1 MQVTLVSTYPH
12 PIALGPRYVSA
23 YLKAHGHDVQ
33 LLLMRSKRDTAEAD
47 FTPALLERFVEHLR
61 DADLIGLSLVTN
73 TFHRACV
80 LTDAIRRVGIKT
92 PIIWGGAHPTI
103 APEESLEVAD
113 IVCIGEG
120 ERPMLELVETLEA
133 GRDPTSIA
141 SLAFRRNGRTV
152 RNPIARLQENLDE
165 YPFPDY
171 DLDRQWVAVKDRFE
185 PASPSNL
192 RGTLHRYRMETT
204 RGCPYHCA
212 FCNNTVLLE
221 LYRGKGHWVRKRSN
235 ENVIREIESVRARF
249 PTIQAINMV
258 DDLFFVRSESEMEEF
273 SRLYKERVDLPLE
286 LDAFPNTITRAKVRA
301 LSRLP
306 IALISMGI
314 QSGSPDT
321 LKNVYQRPTPLEK
334 IVDGIN
340 AFADHKIR
348 AEYHYLISNPFESD
362 DSRVE
367 TLRFVATHHR
377 GPVILR
383 VFPLQL
389 YPGTPLHDRA
399 RAEGVIG
406 KRHAS
411 AYERTYTGKTHLF
424 GSQYLDV
431 WLRVVWH
438 LRNWGLSAAAVR
450 RLVDCVT
457 HPWVRRGL
465 DRSWFVPIAYGLYR
479 VGRFVSRKLIYQPFI
494 RPLAHLRR
502 KARHG
507 VA

>member
-1 MQVTLVSTYPH
+1 MRITLVSTYPH
-12 PIALGPRYVSA
+12 PIALGLRYVSA

-47 FTPALLERFVEHLR
+47 FTPALLERFVERLR
-61 DADLIGLSLVTN
+61 GADLIGLSLMTN

-80 LTDAIRRVGIKT
+80 LTDAIRRGGIKT
-92 PIIWGGAHPTI
+92 PIIWGGTHPTI

-113 IVCIGEG
+113 IVCVGEG
-120 ERPMLELVETLEA
+120 ERPTLELVETLEA

-141 SLAFRRNGRTV
+141 SLAFRRNGQTIH
-152 RNPIARLQENLDE
+152 NPIAPLQENLDE

-171 DLDRQWVAVKDRFE
+171 DLDKQWVAAKDHFE
-185 PASPSNL
+185 PASPHNL
-192 RGTLHRYRMETT
+192 RGTLHRYRIETT
-204 RGCPYHCA
+204 RGCPYRCA
-212 FCNNTVLLE
+212 FCNNAVLLE
-221 LYRGKGHWVRKRSN
+221 LYRGKGRWVRKRSN
-235 ENVIREIESVRARF
+235 ENVIREIESARARF
-249 PTIQAINMV
+249 PTIKAVNMV
-258 DDLFFVRSESEMEEF
+258 DDLFFIRSEGDMEEF
-273 SRLYKERVDLPLE
+273 SRLYESRVNLPLE

-301 LSRLP
+301 LSHLP

-321 LKNVYQRPTPLEK
+321 LRNVFQRRTPLEK
-334 IVDGIN
+334 IVEGIN

-348 AEYHYLISNPFESD
+348 AEYHYLVNNPFESD
-362 DSRVE
+362 DSRIE
-367 TLRFVATHHR
+367 TLRFAATHHR
-377 GPVILR
+377 GPAVLR
-383 VFPLQL
+383 IFPLQL
-389 YPGTPLHDRA
+389 YPGTPLYDRA
-399 RAEGVIG
+399 RAEGLIG
-406 KRHAS
+406 ERHTS

-438 LRNWGLSAAAVR
+438 LRNRGLPVGAVR

-457 HPWVRRGL
+457 HPRVRWVL
-465 DRSWFVPIAYGLYR
+465 DRSWFVPVAYGLYR
-479 VGRFVSRKLIYQPFI
+479 VWRFVSRKLIYQPFI
-494 RPLAHLRR
+494 RPLARLRR